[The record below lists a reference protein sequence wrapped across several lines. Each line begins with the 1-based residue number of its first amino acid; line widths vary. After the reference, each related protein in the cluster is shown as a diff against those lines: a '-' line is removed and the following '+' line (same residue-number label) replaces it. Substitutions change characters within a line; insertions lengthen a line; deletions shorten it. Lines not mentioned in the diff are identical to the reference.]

1 MPRLDPV
8 TLEILWSRMIAVAN
22 EQAAAL
28 MRTSFT
34 PVVRE
39 SGDLS
44 AALFDARGRML
55 AQAVTGTP
63 GHINS
68 LATSMGHFLARF
80 PARTLRP
87 GDVLITNDPWQTSGQ
102 LNDLSVVTPAFRNG
116 VLVGFL
122 GNCCHAVDIG
132 GRGLSAD
139 ATEIYEEGL
148 QIPIT
153 KLYSRGEQNAE
164 LVALLSANVRAPH
177 EVLGDLHAQVA
188 ANRVG
193 AERLLDAMAEF
204 GLASLEQL
212 SEEILSRSEAAMRAG
227 IRELPDGRYE
237 HRIRTDGLEEPITIC
252 CALEVRG
259 EEIMV
264 DFAGSSP
271 QSTRGMNVVINY
283 TRAYAHYAL
292 KCVISAEVPH
302 NEGSFRPVAISA
314 PEGSILAARF
324 PAAVAARHIVGH
336 FVPHAVLGA
345 LAQAVPDRV
354 IAEGSGNVWLTTV
367 RGLGEHRFVTVLFA
381 SGGTGAR
388 PAADGLSCTSF
399 PSAIATTA
407 IETTE
412 ATSPLLI
419 RRKQLRRDS
428 GGPGRQRGGL
438 GQTIEVEVGTGEPY
452 AVSVLA
458 DRMRFRAEG
467 YLGGLRGARAAFRT
481 SDGESRNPKLT
492 QHLGPGTAFVLE
504 LPGGGGYHDPRERS
518 AREVEEDLAEGLVSR
533 SAAARDYGF
542 SSGATTT
549 DGGARRQRRGT
560 RAPSPEMRKEAR

>member
-1 MPRLDPV
+1 MARLDPV
-8 TLEILWSRMIAVAN
+8 TLEILWSRMISVAN

-28 MRTSFT
+28 IRTSFT

-68 LATSMGHFLARF
+68 LATSMGHFLNAF
-80 PARTLRP
+80 PADALRP

-102 LNDLSVVTPAFRNG
+102 LNDLSVVTPAFRDG

-122 GNCCHAVDIG
+122 GNCCHASDIG

-139 ATEIYEEGL
+139 AGEVYEEGL

-153 KLYSRGEQNAE
+153 KLYDRGQENHE
-164 LVALLSANVRAPH
+164 LVRLLAANVRAPY

-193 AERLLDAMAEF
+193 ADRLIEAMAEF
-204 GLASLEQL
+204 GLDDLTMVA
-212 SEEILSRSEAAMRAG
+212 EEILSRSEAAMRAG
-227 IRELPDGRYE
+227 IRQLPDGRYQHE
-237 HRIRTDGLEEPITIC
+237 IQIDGLDEPIRIR
-252 CALEVRG
+252 CALEIIGDR
-259 EEIMV
+259 INL

-271 QSTRGMNVVINY
+271 QSSRGMNVVLNY
-283 TRAYAHYAL
+283 TRAYAQYAL
-292 KCVISAEVPH
+292 KCVISSEVPH
-302 NEGSFRPVAISA
+302 NAGSFRPVRVTA
-314 PEGSILAARF
+314 PAGSILAASF

-345 LAQAVPDRV
+345 LVQVMPDRV
-354 IAEGSGNVWLTTV
+354 IAEGSGNIWLTTI

-407 IETTE
+407 VETIETT
-412 ATSPLLI
+412 APLLI
-419 RRKQLRRDS
+419 RRKQLRPDS
-428 GGPGRQRGGL
+428 GGPGRRRGGL
-438 GQTIEVEVGTGEPY
+438 GQTIEVQVRTGEPY
-452 AVSVLA
+452 AVSVLS
-458 DRMRFRAEG
+458 DRMRFRAQG
-467 YLGGLRGARAAFRT
+467 YLGGLPGAAAAFRT
-481 SDGESRNPKLT
+481 SDGQPRNPKLT
-492 QHLGPGTAFVLE
+492 QRLAPGTSFVLE
-504 LPGGGGYHDPRERS
+504 LPGGGGYHAPRERNPDTV
-518 AREVEEDLAEGLVSR
+518 REDIAEGLVSR
-533 SAAARDYGF
+533 RAAARDYGYPSG
-542 SSGATTT
+542 SSDE
-549 DGGARRQRRGT
+549 DGTGQRKAPAHPAR
-560 RAPSPEMRKEAR
+560 SPMRKEAA

>member
-1 MPRLDPV
+1 MARVDPV
-8 TLEILWSRMIAVAN
+8 TLEILWSRMIGVAN

-68 LATSMGHFLARF
+68 LATSMGHFLKAF
-80 PARTLRP
+80 PPESLRP
-87 GDVLITNDPWQTSGQ
+87 GDVLVTNDPWQTSGQ
-102 LNDLSVVTPAFRNG
+102 LNDLSVVTPAFREG

-122 GNCCHAVDIG
+122 GNCCHASDIG

-139 ATEIYEEGL
+139 AGEVYEEGL

-153 KLYSRGEQNAE
+153 KLYDRGRENHE
-164 LVALLSANVRAPH
+164 LLRLLAANVRVPH

-193 AERLLDAMAEF
+193 AERLIEAMAEF
-204 GLASLEQL
+204 GLRDLRAVA
-212 SEEILSRSEAAMRAG
+212 EEILGRSEAAMRAG
-227 IRELPDGRYE
+227 IRRLPDGVYRHE
-237 HRIRTDGLEEPITIC
+237 IRTDGLDEPIRIR
-252 CALEVRG
+252 CALEIVDDH
-259 EEIMV
+259 ISV

-271 QSTRGMNVVINY
+271 QSSRGMNVVLNY
-283 TRAYAHYAL
+283 TRAYAQYAL
-292 KCVISAEVPH
+292 KCVISSDIPH
-302 NEGSFRPVAISA
+302 NEGSFRPVQITA
-314 PEGSILAARF
+314 PAGSILAARF

-345 LAQAVPDRV
+345 LAQVMPDHV

-367 RGLGEHRFVTVLFA
+367 RGLGEQRFVTVLFA

-399 PSAIATTA
+399 PSAIATTPIET
-407 IETTE
+407 IETT
-412 ATSPLLI
+412 SPLVI

-428 GGPGRQRGGL
+428 GGPGRYRGGL
-438 GQTIEVEVGTGEPY
+438 GQTIEVQVRTGEPY
-452 AVSVLA
+452 AVSVLS
-458 DRMRFRAEG
+458 DRVRFPAQG
-467 YLGGLRGARAAFRT
+467 YLGGLPGARAGFRT
-481 SDGESRNPKLT
+481 SDGEFRDPKLT
-492 QHLGPGTAFVLE
+492 QHLPPGTGFVLK
-504 LPGGGGYHDPRERS
+504 LPGGGGYHSPRERS
-518 AREVEEDLAEGLVSR
+518 AEEVAEDLAEGLVSPA
-533 SAAARDYGF
+533 AAARDYGYLPGAPAEDG
-542 SSGATTT
+542 SG
-549 DGGARRQRRGT
+549 RRPHT
-560 RAPSPEMRKEAR
+560 RPGRSPMRKEAV